1 MNRWL
6 RNSALVLTLLLPL
19 AQGPAFGQGASK
31 NPTKAEKKEPKPV
44 VAVADFTYS
53 SQGLRDPFEALYLA
67 RAQKSRT
74 GEARKSGYEL
84 EELKL
89 VGVIRTGPSRYAMM
103 EDVQGKGML
112 FKKGD
117 YLNKNMWVMDITEEK
132 VVMAYKVKG
141 DIRQIG
147 VDIPKK

>member
-1 MNRWL
+1 MNRWS
-6 RNSALVLTLLLPL
+6 RNSALVLTLLLL
-19 AQGPAFGQGASK
+19 VAQGPALVQGASK
-31 NPTKAEKKEPKPV
+31 DPAKAEKKVSQPV
-44 VAVADFTYS
+44 VVADFTYS
-53 SQGLRDPFEALYLA
+53 SQGLRDPFEALYLT
-67 RAQKSRT
+67 RVQKSRA
-74 GEARKSGYEL
+74 GEARKTGYEL

-89 VGVIRTGPSRYAMM
+89 VGVIKTGPSRYAMM

>member
-1 MNRWL
+1 MNRWS
-6 RNSALVLTLLLPL
+6 RNSALALTLFLLV
-19 AQGPAFGQGASK
+19 AQGPAFGKGASK
-31 NPTKAEKKEPKPV
+31 DPAKTEKKEPQPV
-44 VAVADFTYS
+44 TVADFTYS
-53 SQGLRDPFEALYLA
+53 SQGLRDPFEALYLS
-67 RAQKSRT
+67 RVQKSRS
-74 GEARKSGYEL
+74 GEARKAGYEL

-89 VGVIRTGPSRYAMM
+89 VGVIKTGPSRYAMM
-103 EDVQGKGML
+103 EDIQGKGML

-117 YLNKNMWVMDITEEK
+117 YLNKNLWVMDITEEK

>member
-1 MNRWL
+1 MNRWS
-6 RNSALVLTLLLPL
+6 RNSALVLTLLLLL

-31 NPTKAEKKEPKPV
+31 DPKAEKKEPKP

-53 SQGLRDPFEALYLA
+53 SQGLRDPFEPLYLA
-67 RAQKSRT
+67 RIQKSRS

>member
-1 MNRWL
+1 MNRWS
-6 RNSALVLTLLLPL
+6 RNSALVLTLLLL
-19 AQGPAFGQGASK
+19 LEQGPAFGQGASK
-31 NPTKAEKKEPKPV
+31 DPKAEKKEPKP

-53 SQGLRDPFEALYLA
+53 SQGLRDPFEPLYLA
-67 RAQKSRT
+67 RIQKSRS